1 MRNKRKGTER
11 IDCWEE
17 HRGKKTA
24 NPHTTHTHTR
34 RTHTHTL
41 SLTCPKPKRTH
52 THTRRKTKLYV
63 YQATA
68 AQLKTVLKE
77 SVCFVS
83 QLLLFRRSSI
93 KSETV
98 GGDFYLHNNEVKINQ
113 FLIITSQSQS
123 INKIQNKS

>member
-1 MRNKRKGTER
+1 MRNKRKGKER

-17 HRGKKTA
+17 HRERKKRQI
-24 NPHTTHTHTR
+24 HTQLT
-34 RTHTHTL
+34 RTHEEPTHTL

-52 THTRRKTKLYV
+52 THEKKTKLYV

-123 INKIQNKS
+123 INKNSK